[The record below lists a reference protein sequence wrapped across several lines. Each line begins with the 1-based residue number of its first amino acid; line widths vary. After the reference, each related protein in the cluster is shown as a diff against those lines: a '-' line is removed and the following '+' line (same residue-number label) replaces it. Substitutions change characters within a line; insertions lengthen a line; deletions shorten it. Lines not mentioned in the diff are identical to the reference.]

1 LEAKAR
7 RPEER
12 VLVAR
17 LDEARGGPAFAL
29 FDVRLSELGEAP
41 YEAPLP
47 SAAANT
53 SAVKLAATS
62 ASFVRLEK

>member
-1 LEAKAR
+1 M
-7 RPEER
+7 
-12 VLVAR
+12 AR